1 MPLGSG
7 NTSSG
12 AAKRVAKVLKV
23 LKKFIWDLLNKKYN
37 DIDKNW
43 ND

>member
-1 MPLGSG
+1 MALGSG
-7 NTSSG
+7 NNASG
-12 AAKRVAKVLKV
+12 SAKRVAKVLKV

-43 ND
+43 DA